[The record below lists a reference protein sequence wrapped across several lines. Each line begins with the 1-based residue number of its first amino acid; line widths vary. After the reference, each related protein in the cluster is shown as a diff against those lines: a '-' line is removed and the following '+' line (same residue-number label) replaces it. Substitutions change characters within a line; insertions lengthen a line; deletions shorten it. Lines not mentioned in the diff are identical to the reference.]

1 MERLIITNGKI
12 ILPTGIE
19 MNKTLICSE
28 GKINQIIPSA
38 DYQPLADDK
47 IIDARQNYVSPG
59 FIDMHIHGGGGHDFM
74 DGTVE
79 AFLGVAETHAKHGT
93 TAMVPTTLTS
103 TQEELLT
110 TFAIY
115 RKAKSQ
121 NTQGSQFIGLHL
133 EGPYFSPKQCGAQDP
148 NYLKTPQPEE
158 YNAILEAS
166 EDIVRWSVAPELEG
180 ALELGKTLQKQQIL
194 PSIAHTDAI
203 YEEVEKAYDAGYT
216 HITHLY
222 SAMSSVTRRNAF
234 RYAGVVEA
242 AYLIEGMTVEI
253 IADGIHLPKPLLQF
267 VYKFKGADKT
277 ALCTDAMRGA
287 GMPDG
292 ESILGSLSNGQKV
305 IIEDGVAKM
314 PDRTAFA
321 GSVATADRLIRTMV
335 NIADVP
341 LTDAVRMM
349 TATPARILHI
359 DRMKGSLEAGKDA
372 DIVIFDDQINI
383 INTISKGYVIYT
395 K

>member
-1 MERLIITNGKI
+1 MERLIITNGKL

-19 MNKTLICSE
+19 MGQTLICE
-28 GKINQIIPSA
+28 NGKIEQIIPNES
-38 DYQPLADDK
+38 YQPLVGDK
-47 IIDARQNYVSPG
+47 VIDARQNYVSPG

-79 AFLGVAETHAKHGT
+79 AFLGVAETHAKYGT

-103 TQEELLT
+103 TNEELMT
-110 TFAIY
+110 TFTVY
-115 RKAKSQ
+115 RKAKEM
-121 NTQGSQFIGLHL
+121 NINGSQFIGLHL

-148 NYLKTPQPEE
+148 NFLKKPQAEE

-166 EDIVRWSVAPELEG
+166 KDIIRWSVAPELEG
-180 ALELGKTLQKQQIL
+180 ALALGQTLQQHHIL

-203 YEEVEKAYDAGYT
+203 YEEVEKAFTAGYT
-216 HITHLY
+216 HVTHLY
-222 SAMSSVTRRNAF
+222 SAMSSVTRKNAF

-242 AYLIEGMTVEI
+242 AYLIEDMTVEI

-267 VYKFKGADKT
+267 VYKFKGVDKT

-292 ESILGSLSNGQKV
+292 ESILGSLNNGQKV

-314 PDRTAFA
+314 PDRKAFA
-321 GSVATADRLIRTMV
+321 GSVATTDRLVRTM
-335 NIADVP
+335 IYLAGVP
-341 LTDAVRMM
+341 LIDAVHMM
-349 TATPARILHI
+349 SLTPARILHI
-359 DRMKGSLEAGKDA
+359 DKEKGSLEIGMDA
-372 DIVIFDDQINI
+372 DIVIFDNQINI
-383 INTISKGYVIYT
+383 NNTILKGHVIYT

>member
-1 MERLIITNGKI
+1 MERLIITNGKL

-19 MNKTLICSE
+19 MGQTLICE
-28 GKINQIIPSA
+28 NGKIEQIIPNGS
-38 DYQPLADDK
+38 YQPLVGDK
-47 IIDARQNYVSPG
+47 VIDARQNYVSPG

-79 AFLGVAETHAKHGT
+79 AFLGVAETHAKYGT

-103 TQEELLT
+103 TIEELMT
-110 TFAIY
+110 TFTVY
-115 RKAKSQ
+115 RKAKEM
-121 NTQGSQFIGLHL
+121 NINGSQFIGLHL
-133 EGPYFSPKQCGAQDP
+133 EGPYFSPKQCGAQDS
-148 NYLKTPQPEE
+148 NFLKKPQAEE

-166 EDIVRWSVAPELEG
+166 KDIIRWSVAPELEG
-180 ALELGKTLQKQQIL
+180 ALALGQTLQQHHIL

-203 YEEVEKAYDAGYT
+203 YEEVEKAFTAGYT
-216 HITHLY
+216 HVTHLY
-222 SAMSSVTRRNAF
+222 SAMSSVTRKNAF

-242 AYLIEGMTVEI
+242 TYLIEDMTVEI

-267 VYKFKGADKT
+267 VYKFKGVDKT

-292 ESILGSLSNGQKV
+292 ESILGSLNNGQKV

-314 PDRTAFA
+314 PDRKAFA
-321 GSVATADRLIRTMV
+321 GSVATTDRLVRTM
-335 NIADVP
+335 IYLAGVP
-341 LTDAVRMM
+341 LIDAVRMM
-349 TATPARILHI
+349 SLTPARILHI
-359 DRMKGSLEAGKDA
+359 DKEKGSLEIGKDA
-372 DIVIFDDQINI
+372 DIVIFDNQINI
-383 INTISKGYVIYT
+383 NNTILKGHVIYT